1 MKTKNFGFSLIE
13 LLVVVAILGIIA
25 AIGISSYNGYVSG
38 TKQKSVE
45 NAMMQMS
52 LGQTEYYSNNG
63 FYYPLNTSNTCS
75 PSSTTTSDI
84 EKKLLGDG
92 TEGPDVI
99 PEELGYN
106 VCIWRSS
113 QGKYGI
119 VAKQDGGTCEITMS
133 DMGTYTRAKC

>member
-1 MKTKNFGFSLIE
+1 MRTKSLGFTLIE

-25 AIGISSYNGYVSG
+25 AIGISSYNGYVSS

-63 FYYPLNTSNTCS
+63 YYYPQKTSNSCTPRS
-75 PSSTTTSDI
+75 KATTEI

-92 TEGPDVI
+92 IEGPDVI
-99 PEELGYN
+99 PVKLGYN

-119 VAKQDGGTCEITMS
+119 IAKQDGGTCEITMS
-133 DMGTYTRAKC
+133 DMGTYTRTKC